1 MSDDKMYPVAEKFVS
16 YICDGDKLQIAWF
29 ERKSSSM
36 RRQRLGIPL
45 CDFLDLDH
53 ILNIEELSSCLTDI
67 E

>member
-1 MSDDKMYPVAEKFVS
+1 MTNC
-16 YICDGDKLQIAWF
+16 IQLQKSLYHAFAIWTNFLIAWF
-29 ERKSSSM
+29 ERKSSSVK
-36 RRQRLGIPL
+36 RQRLGISL